1 MDEVINYLNQRVPM
15 ILLVIGIAL
24 ATIVIARRM
33 RGLVRTGVGRL
44 GLPDEIAS
52 LVGSIVYI
60 ATLLVGLSIALA
72 QGGWS
77 TAASSFLAG
86 LGITG
91 IIIGMAIQDIFR
103 SYTSGIMLLY
113 HRPYQIGDDVTIA
126 NIRGTVTAIRMHVT
140 ILRNSEGSTIS
151 IPSNAISANPI
162 TNHTRSGMRRMT
174 LQLTLP
180 RGTKMDSILK
190 EIPDMLQHTIAAIA
204 PAPAPTAAV
213 SGLSGEGVMIE
224 IAFWTNSDTASLSDV
239 RTHAI
244 LAVDRLLRDHPSVNV
259 K

>member
-1 MDEVINYLNQRVPM
+1 MDEVINYLNQRVPT

-24 ATIVIARRM
+24 ATIVIARR
-33 RGLVRTGVGRL
+33 VRVITRAGIGRF
-44 GLPDEIAS
+44 GLPEEIAS

-60 ATLLVGLSIALA
+60 ATILVGLSIALT

-86 LGITG
+86 LGITS

-140 ILRNSEGSTIS
+140 ILRNSDGSTIS
-151 IPSNAISANPI
+151 IPSNAIAANPI
-162 TNHTRSGMRRMT
+162 TNHTRSGLRRIT

-180 RGTKMDSILK
+180 RGTSLENILK
-190 EIPDMLQHTIAAIA
+190 ELPDVLQRTTAVA
-204 PAPAPTAAV
+204 PEPTPTAAIT
-213 SGLSGEGVMIE
+213 GLSGDGVVVE
-224 IAFWTNSDTASLSDV
+224 IAFWTAADAESHGDARS
-239 RTHAI
+239 HAI
-244 LAVDRLLRDHPSVNV
+244 LAVDRLLHELPSVTV

>member
-1 MDEVINYLNQRVPM
+1 MDEVINYLNQRIPT

-24 ATIVIARRM
+24 ATIVIARRV
-33 RGLVRTGVGRL
+33 RVLTRTGIGRL
-44 GLPDEIAS
+44 GLPDEIAN

-60 ATLLVGLSIALA
+60 ATILVGLSIALA

-86 LGITG
+86 LGITS
-91 IIIGMAIQDIFR
+91 IIIGMTIQDIFR

-126 NIRGTVTAIRMHVT
+126 NIRGHVTAIRMHVT
-140 ILRNSEGSTIS
+140 ILRNSEGATIS
-151 IPSNAISANPI
+151 IPSNAIAANAI
-162 TNHTRSGMRRMT
+162 TNHTRSGMRRGT

-180 RGTKMDSILK
+180 RGTKLESILG
-190 EIPDMLQHTIAAIA
+190 ELPDVLQRTTAIA
-204 PAPAPTAAV
+204 PEPAPTATIT
-213 SGLSGEGVMIE
+213 GLNGDGIVIE
-224 IAFWTNSDTASLSDV
+224 IIFWTSAEAETLGDARS
-239 RTHAI
+239 HAI
-244 LAVDRLLRDHPSVNV
+244 LAVDQLLSQYPSVNV

>member
-1 MDEVINYLNQRVPM
+1 MDEIINYLNQRVPT
-15 ILLVIGIAL
+15 ILLVIGIGL
-24 ATIVIARRM
+24 ATIVIARRT
-33 RGLVRTGVGRL
+33 RVLTRAGIGRL
-44 GLPDEIAS
+44 GLPEEIAS

-60 ATLLVGLSIALA
+60 ATILVGISIALA

-86 LGITG
+86 LGITS

-126 NIRGTVTAIRMHVT
+126 NIRGIVTAIRMHVT

-162 TNHTRSGMRRMT
+162 TNHTRSGMRRIT

-180 RGTKMDSILK
+180 RGTPLEQILTQL
-190 EIPDMLQHTIAAIA
+190 PDVLQRTTAIA
-204 PAPAPTAAV
+204 PEPVPTATI
-213 SGLSGEGVMIE
+213 SGLNGDGVVIDV
-224 IAFWTNSDTASLSDV
+224 AFWTATQAESLGDARS
-239 RTHAI
+239 HAI
-244 LAVDRLLRDHPSVNV
+244 LAVDRLLREHHAVNV

>member
-1 MDEVINYLNQRVPM
+1 MDEVINYLNQRVPT
-15 ILLVIGIAL
+15 ILLVIGITL
-24 ATIVIARRM
+24 ATIVIARR
-33 RGLVRTGVGRL
+33 VRVLTRVGISRF
-44 GLPDEIAS
+44 GLPEEIAS

-60 ATLLVGLSIALA
+60 ATILVGLSIALT

-86 LGITG
+86 LGITS

-151 IPSNAISANPI
+151 IPSNAIAASPI
-162 TNHTRSGMRRMT
+162 TNHTRSGMRRIT

-180 RGTKMDSILK
+180 RGTSLESILK
-190 EIPDMLQHTIAAIA
+190 ELPDVLQRTTAVA
-204 PAPAPTAAV
+204 PEPTPTATIT
-213 SGLSGEGVMIE
+213 GLSGDGVVVE
-224 IAFWTNSDTASLSDV
+224 IAFWTASESESLGDARS
-239 RTHAI
+239 HAI
-244 LAVDRLLRDHPSVNV
+244 LAVDRLLREHPSVNV

>member
-1 MDEVINYLNQRVPM
+1 MDEVINYLNQRVPTM
-15 ILLVIGIAL
+15 LLVIGIAL
-24 ATIVIARRM
+24 ATIVVARRI
-33 RGLVRTGVGRL
+33 RVLARAGIGRL
-44 GLPDEIAS
+44 GLPEEIAS

-60 ATLLVGLSIALA
+60 ATILVGLSIALT

-86 LGITG
+86 LGITS

-103 SYTSGIMLLY
+103 SYTSGILLLY

-162 TNHTRSGMRRMT
+162 TNHTRSGLRRVT
-174 LQLTLP
+174 LQITLP
-180 RGTKMDSILK
+180 RGTNLESILA
-190 EIPDMLQHTIAAIA
+190 ELPDVLQRTAAIA
-204 PAPAPTAAV
+204 PEPAPTATII
-213 SGLSGEGVMIE
+213 GLNGDGVIIE
-224 IAFWTNSDTASLSDV
+224 LAFWTVAEPESLGDARS
-239 RTHAI
+239 HAI
-244 LAVDRLLRDHPSVNV
+244 LAVDRLLREHPAIII

>member
-1 MDEVINYLNQRVPM
+1 MDEIINYLNQRVPT

-24 ATIVIARRM
+24 ASIVIARR
-33 RGLVRTGVGRL
+33 VRVLARAGISRI
-44 GLPDEIAS
+44 GLPEEIAS
-52 LVGSIVYI
+52 LVGSIAYI
-60 ATLLVGLSIALA
+60 STILVGLSIALA

-86 LGITG
+86 LGITS
-91 IIIGMAIQDIFR
+91 IIIGMAIQDVFR

-126 NIRGTVTAIRMHVT
+126 NIRGIVTAIRMHVT
-140 ILRNSEGSTIS
+140 ILRNTEGSTIS

-162 TNHTRSGMRRMT
+162 TNHTRSGMRRIT

-180 RGTKMDSILK
+180 RSTKIESLLK
-190 EIPDMLQHTIAAIA
+190 ELPDILQRTTAIA
-204 PAPAPTAAV
+204 PEPAPTATIA
-213 SGLSGEGVMIE
+213 GLSGDGVI
-224 IAFWTNSDTASLSDV
+224 IDIVFWSATEVETVNDV
-239 RTHAI
+239 RSHAI
-244 LAVDRLLRDHPSVNV
+244 IAINSLLREHPLVNV

>member
-1 MDEVINYLNQRVPM
+1 MDEVINYLNQRVPT

-24 ATIVIARRM
+24 ATIVIARR
-33 RGLVRTGVGRL
+33 VRVITRAGISRF
-44 GLPDEIAS
+44 GLPEEIAS

-60 ATLLVGLSIALA
+60 ATILVGLSIALT

-86 LGITG
+86 LGITS

-140 ILRNSEGSTIS
+140 ILRNSDGSTIS
-151 IPSNAISANPI
+151 IPSNAIATNPI
-162 TNHTRSGMRRMT
+162 TNHTRSGLRRIT

-180 RGTKMDSILK
+180 RGTSLENILK
-190 EIPDMLQHTIAAIA
+190 ELPDVLQRTTAVA
-204 PAPAPTAAV
+204 PEPTPTATIT
-213 SGLSGEGVMIE
+213 GLSGDGVVVE
-224 IAFWTNSDTASLSDV
+224 IAFWTATDAESHGDARS
-239 RTHAI
+239 HAI
-244 LAVDRLLRDHPSVNV
+244 LAVDRLLHELPSVTV